1 MNPPRTL
8 IGILGYEQINAQDL
22 AGPAE
27 TFAAAVR
34 ADRRGHAQRCYEVV
48 VIGVTAAPFV
58 AESGL
63 VFVPATDL
71 TRAPVLD
78 TLIVPGGVGLRCAD
92 AGHPVDRWLRDQ
104 APRIRRVASVCTG
117 AYALARAG
125 LLDGRRATTHWRY
138 AQDLQ
143 ARFPA
148 LRVDP
153 DALFIKDGRFYT
165 AAGVTAGIDLALALI
180 EEDHGQQTALA
191 VAREMVVYLK
201 RSGGQDQYSE
211 PLQFQTRAADSFQDL
226 AHWMLAHLDADLS
239 IESLA
244 ARANLGTRH
253 FSRRFKAVFAQTP
266 AEFVTAMR
274 LNEARRRLMLPRCS
288 VDRVARSVGFR
299 STQVFRR
306 AFEKRFGLSPQ
317 AYRLRFGS
325 AEAEADRRAPA

>member
-1 MNPPRTL
+1 MNPARIQ
-8 IGILGYEQINAQDL
+8 IGILGYDQINAQDL

-34 ADRRGHAQRCYEVV
+34 VDRRGHAQRCYEVV
-48 VIGVTAAPFV
+48 VMGASAAPFV

-71 TRAPVLD
+71 AHTPALD
-78 TLIVPGGVGLRCAD
+78 TLIIPGGVGLRCAD

-180 EEDHGQQTALA
+180 EEDHGQQIALA

-226 AHWMLAHLDADLS
+226 AHWMLSHLDADLS

-274 LNEARRRLMLPRCS
+274 LNEARRRLTLPRCS

-325 AEAEADRRAPA
+325 AEAEADKRAPA

>member
-1 MNPPRTL
+1 MNAARTQ
-8 IGILGYEQINAQDL
+8 IGILGYDQINAQDL

-34 ADRRGHAQRCYEVV
+34 ADHHGLMQRCYDVV
-48 VIGVTAAPFV
+48 VIGVSNAPFV

-71 TRAPVLD
+71 AHAPPLD
-78 TLIVPGGVGLRCAD
+78 TLIIPGGIGLRSPGAE
-92 AGHPVDRWLRDQ
+92 HPIDRWLRDQ

-148 LRVDP
+148 LQVNP
-153 DALFIKDGRFYT
+153 DALFIKDERYYT

-226 AHWMLAHLDADLS
+226 AQWMLSHLDGDLS
-239 IESLA
+239 IPSLA
-244 ARANLGTRH
+244 SHANLGPRH
-253 FSRRFKAVFAQTP
+253 FSRRFKAVFGQSP
-266 AEFVTAMR
+266 AEFVMTMR
-274 LNEARRRLMLPRCS
+274 LSEARRRLTLPRCS
-288 VDRVARSVGFR
+288 VDRVASSVGFR
-299 STQVFRR
+299 SAQVFRR
-306 AFEKRFGLSPQ
+306 AFEQRFGLSPQ
-317 AYRLRFGS
+317 AYRQRFG
-325 AEAEADRRAPA
+325 AADASSDLQTPA